1 MLTWL
6 YSHTWATYNR
16 PLFIIPRAVVMDV
29 LTAKLKKLEK
39 QNYRAYQQIKGQYDF
54 GDYTLY
60 IDHIQ
65 PDPFASASR
74 LRATRAWPLT
84 GLSWLQEK
92 SAAYQVAARDFIA
105 RSFAE
110 YAKQENSIIIQLT
123 GQTVLDSTSV
133 LFNQDGIELRFRM
146 SMPAE
151 GRDILAKKALNI
163 LTFHLPKFIRKA
175 TIERELDIEALK
187 RHCETVED
195 QESLRAQLA
204 NKGLVAFIANGSVL
218 PRTAGNCDLPMKD
231 AVAFESPEAL
241 ETVMVA
247 PNRGE
252 VRGLGIPKGIT
263 LIVGGGFHGK
273 STLLTAIE
281 RSIYNH
287 IPGDGREGI
296 VTDNNAMKIRAEDGR
311 CVHNLNLSNYINHLP
326 LGKDTQDFST
336 QDASGSTSQAA
347 WLQESIEAGA
357 TTLLI
362 DEDTSATNFMIRD
375 ERMQALVSKGDE
387 PITPLVD
394 RVGQLR
400 DEMGISSL
408 VVMGGSGDYLD
419 VADTVIQMHDF
430 QALDVTE
437 KAQQVIALH
446 PTERK
451 NECETPLAN
460 IAPRSLNCM
469 ALQTLLAEGK
479 FRVSAKGTDSLRFGK
494 EFTDLAALEQIESS
508 SEINAIGWLWFQLA
522 QMQGWSKNPAQ
533 DLTTMLGDNWHESM
547 PNNGDLAKPRILDT
561 MAALNRM
568 RKAKFRNA

>member
-1 MLTWL
+1 
-6 YSHTWATYNR
+6 
-16 PLFIIPRAVVMDV
+16 MDV

-39 QNYRAYQQIKGQYDF
+39 QNYRAYQQIKGEYDF
-54 GDYTLY
+54 GDYNLY
-60 IDHIQ
+60 IDYVQ
-65 PDPFASASR
+65 SDPFASASR
-74 LRATRAWPLT
+74 LRATRAWSLT
-84 GLSWLQEK
+84 GLAWLKDK
-92 SAAYQVAARDFIA
+92 SPAYQMAARDFIA

-110 YAKQENSIIIQLT
+110 FAKQENSVTIHIT
-123 GQTVLDSTSV
+123 GQTVMDSTAV
-133 LFNQDGIELRFRM
+133 LFTEHGIELRFRM
-146 SMPAE
+146 SLPAE
-151 GRDILAKKALNI
+151 GRDILAKKALNT
-163 LTFHLPKFIRKA
+163 LTFHMPKFIRKA
-175 TIERELDIEALK
+175 TNARELDIEALAH
-187 RHCETVED
+187 HCETIED
-195 QESLRAQLA
+195 QEALRSQLDEK
-204 NKGLVAFIANGSVL
+204 NLVAFVANGSVL
-218 PRTAGNCDLPMKD
+218 PRIAGNCDLPMKD
-231 AVAFESPEAL
+231 AVAFQSPKEL
-241 ETVMVA
+241 ETILLA
-247 PNRGE
+247 PNKGE
-252 VRGLGIPKGIT
+252 VRGMGIPKGIT

-296 VTDNNAMKIRAEDGR
+296 VADVNAMKIRAEDGR

-326 LGKDTQDFST
+326 LGRDTRDFST

-357 TTLLI
+357 NTLLI

-394 RVGQLR
+394 RIGQLR

-430 QALDVTE
+430 QAIDVTE

-451 NECETPLAN
+451 NECETPLEN
-460 IAPRSLNCM
+460 IASRSLNCM
-469 ALQTLLAEGK
+469 ALQTILAEGK

-494 EFTDLAALEQIESS
+494 EFTDLSALEQIESP

-522 QMQGWSKNPAQ
+522 QTPGWSKNPAK
-533 DLTTMLGDNWHESM
+533 DFAAFLNDNWHENM
-547 PNNGDLAKPRILDT
+547 PNHGDLAKPRILDA

-568 RKAKFRNA
+568 RKAKFKN